1 MKIKEMI
8 KILTKATFGLLVAS
22 STLVFAEESQSDYY
36 TIHNIEA
43 PSGIVPEVGGIEI
56 GPKGE
61 LYVSTRRGNIHH
73 ITNYGPGQKPVWKL
87 WAQGLHEPLGIAWK
101 DGWLYATQ
109 RPEVTKIKDKDG
121 DNRADI
127 FRTISDRWGIN
138 GDYHEYA
145 FGTSHDKS
153 DNIWVVL
160 CLTGSGGY
168 SSDFRGWA
176 MKVTPRGKAIPIA
189 SGIRSPGGIGFNDAG
204 DVFYCDNQGLWNGSS
219 SLKHLAPGSFQ
230 GNPTGW
236 KAYED
241 LSDSLLGGRPVQ
253 PESKSRVSTELKKIS
268 SFVPPAAVLPHG
280 RMGQSPTGIIPF
292 PKDGSFGPYEG
303 QLMVGEQ
310 TYSEIQRVYL
320 EQVNGVYQGAAFHF
334 LSGFGS
340 GNIALKMSEDGV
352 LITGGSN
359 RGWGAKGGKTF
370 ALESVHWNGKVPFE
384 VQKMN
389 ALNDGFKLTFTHK
402 VDPKTAGSLDSY
414 KMEAFTYIY
423 QSGYGSPEVDKL
435 EPKVTGAKVS
445 EDGMSV
451 VLTVDKLTEGHVHEL
466 AMDGVKSAA
475 GKPLLH
481 AKAYY
486 TLNEIPSPNSI
497 R

>member
-1 MKIKEMI
+1 MEKMK
-8 KILTKATFGLLVAS
+8 KILVLTLAFAAFGGAGLVN
-22 STLVFAEESQSDYY
+22 AEESQSDYY

-43 PSGIVPEVGGIEI
+43 PTGLVPEVGGLEI
-56 GPKGE
+56 GPEGE
-61 LYVSTRRGNIHH
+61 LYVATRRGNIHH
-73 ITNYGPGQKPVWKL
+73 ITNYGPGEKPVWKL

-101 DGWLYATQ
+101 NGWLYATQ
-109 RPEVTKIKDKDG
+109 RPEVTKIKDRNG
-121 DNRADI
+121 DARADV

-145 FGTSHDKS
+145 FGTSHDKQG
-153 DNIWVVL
+153 NIWVVL

-168 SSDFRGWA
+168 NSDFRGWA
-176 MKVTPRGKAIPIA
+176 MKVTPKGKAIPIA

-236 KAYED
+236 KAYEQ

-253 PESKSRVSTELKKIS
+253 PESKSRVATELKKIS

-292 PKDGSFGPYEG
+292 PKDGSFGPFEG

-340 GNIALKMSEDGV
+340 GNIALKMSKDGV

-389 ALNDGFKLTFTHK
+389 VLNDGFKLTFTQK
-402 VDPKTAGSLDSY
+402 VDPKTAASLDSY

-435 EPKVTGAKVS
+435 EPKVTSAKVS
-445 EDGMSV
+445 KDGMSV

-466 AMDGVKSAA
+466 AMAGVKSAE

-481 AKAYY
+481 AKAFY
-486 TLNEIPSPNSI
+486 TLNEIPSANSI